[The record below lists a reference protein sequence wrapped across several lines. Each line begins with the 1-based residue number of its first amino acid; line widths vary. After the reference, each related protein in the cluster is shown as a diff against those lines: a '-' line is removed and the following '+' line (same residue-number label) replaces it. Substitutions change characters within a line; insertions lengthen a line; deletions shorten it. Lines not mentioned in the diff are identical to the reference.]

1 MSSGNIPA
9 LVLASMILA
18 TSVEAT
24 VASASPIVT
33 FIGDVALSGNGT
45 DLSGLPS
52 TILEDGVSRQNALNG
67 FGSGIA
73 YTGFASRYLLLADR
87 GPNKVAY
94 PGGAAVD
101 NTTSYDNRY
110 QIFDITVSCGSTVSC
125 TQANTTIS
133 AGNVGTTL
141 LKNAQGVQF
150 TGLSTGFSTNPQVQG
165 HRLDPE
171 SIRVAP
177 DGTVYISDE
186 YGPFIYH
193 FDQKGNQI
201 GALPIPANVTIAK
214 PGATATAEGPPTNTT
229 GRVTNRGF
237 EGLAISPDGKT
248 LVAGLQS
255 PLIQDGGTGAL
266 YTRIFVYDLTNPNA
280 QPKQYLY
287 QLHSTATAISDL
299 VALNNSLF
307 LVDERDGTSGPSG
320 VKQLYEI
327 NINQAGVTDLTNTA
341 FGTSATLG
349 LPSSG
354 PLPAGLTALSST
366 LYADIG
372 QLLNAANPFVPGTG
386 GLPDKIEGYAFGPDL
401 PDGGHLLLATNDNDF
416 SDTSQVPGFP
426 NYIFAFEVRDADFV
440 AESFPPGFVFP
451 TPGPPTLVLLVIGI
465 VGRGVMFRRRPFG
478 STR

>member
-1 MSSGNIPA
+1 
-9 LVLASMILA
+9 MILA

-110 QIFDITVSCGSTVSC
+110 QIFDINVSCGSTVSC
-125 TQANTTIS
+125 TPANTSIG
-133 AGNVGTTL
+133 ANNVGTTL

-186 YGPFIYH
+186 YGPFIYR
-193 FDQKGNQI
+193 FDQKGNQL
-201 GALPIPANVTIAK
+201 GALPVPANVTIAK
-214 PGATATAEGPPTNTT
+214 PGATAAAEAPPNNTT

-266 YTRIFVYDLTNPNA
+266 YTRIFVYDLTNPNG

-287 QLHSTATAISDL
+287 QLHSTATSISDL
-299 VALNNSLF
+299 VALNNGLF
-307 LVDERDGTSGPSG
+307 LVDERDGTSGPTG

-327 NINQAGVTDLTNTA
+327 NINQAGVTDLTNTDY
-341 FGTSATLG
+341 GVSAAKS

-354 PLPAGLTALSST
+354 ALPAGLTALSST

-372 QLLNAANPFVPGTG
+372 QLLNAANPFVPNTG

-416 SDTSQVPGFP
+416 GGTSQLSGFS
-426 NYIFAFEVRDADFV
+426 NYIFAFEVRDSDFV
-440 AESFPPGFVFP
+440 AQSFPPGFVFP
-451 TPGPPTLVLLVIGI
+451 TPEPPTLLLLAIGFS
-465 VGRGVMFRRRPFG
+465 GWNVMFRRWPFT
-478 STR
+478 STRLRGIRRRRPA